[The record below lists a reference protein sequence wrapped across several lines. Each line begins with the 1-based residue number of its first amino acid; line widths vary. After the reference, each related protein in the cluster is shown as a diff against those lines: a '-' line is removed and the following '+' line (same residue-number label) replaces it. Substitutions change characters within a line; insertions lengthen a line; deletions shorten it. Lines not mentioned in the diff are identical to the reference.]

1 MHFDIAS
8 PAAVAR
14 RLNQQFPMT
23 SEIPQYFTMVY
34 GILDQHTGEL
44 RYLSAGHPGPILIP
58 KSGNAACLENQGFPV
73 GLLPE
78 AVFQDDCLQ
87 LQPGDRLYLYT
98 DGVPETANAHEEE
111 FGIERCKS
119 RLFQDRHQP
128 LSQSLDS
135 LICALDEWRRD
146 DPIRDDITLLGVE
159 YRGAP

>member
-1 MHFDIAS
+1 M
-8 PAAVAR
+8 
-14 RLNQQFPMT
+14 
-23 SEIPQYFTMVY
+23 
-34 GILDQHTGEL
+34 
-44 RYLSAGHPGPILIP
+44 
-58 KSGNAACLENQGFPV
+58 
-73 GLLPE
+73 
-78 AVFQDDCLQ
+78 Q

-146 DPIRDDITLLGVE
+146 DPIRDDITLLAVE